1 MRVGVVDIGANTI
14 RLLVA
19 APAGGGVVP
28 VRRER
33 VRLGLGEHVEKMGR
47 LPQTAIDDARRAA
60 RKQVAIARRLG
71 CSRVEIVVTSP
82 GRQAA
87 NADALVFSLAG
98 ISDAT
103 VRVLSAEDEAV
114 YAYHG
119 ALSGLDGLPET
130 VAVCDVG
137 GGSTQIV
144 VGSRDA
150 GPEWVRS
157 LDIGSSRLTRR
168 AFVADPPTAAGLDR
182 ARALVA
188 PPFAKL
194 SPPLPQAAYA
204 TGGSARAVAGLVG
217 ESLGAAEL
225 AVAMRILSERSSRRV
240 AKTFDL
246 SLTRARTITAGTLL
260 LSCAQQLLGV
270 PLVAARGGLREGVAL
285 SLLADAALAAYP
297 AMRRVDRL
305 A

>member
-1 MRVGVVDIGANTI
+1 MRSTSVSRRPTSSPESSVSSRTQRVTTRRTGRPEPERQHGPSKGARARHPIPTAHAAFTNPSPTASAPTGMIGPSMHEKRGDGRRRMRVGVVDIGANTI

-28 VRRER
+28 VHRER

-130 VAVCDVG
+130 
-137 GGSTQIV
+137 
-144 VGSRDA
+144 
-150 GPEWVRS
+150 
-157 LDIGSSRLTRR
+157 
-168 AFVADPPTAAGLDR
+168 
-182 ARALVA
+182 
-188 PPFAKL
+188 
-194 SPPLPQAAYA
+194 
-204 TGGSARAVAGLVG
+204 
-217 ESLGAAEL
+217 
-225 AVAMRILSERSSRRV
+225 
-240 AKTFDL
+240 
-246 SLTRARTITAGTLL
+246 
-260 LSCAQQLLGV
+260 
-270 PLVAARGGLREGVAL
+270 
-285 SLLADAALAAYP
+285 
-297 AMRRVDRL
+297 
-305 A
+305 